1 MIVVTGGA
9 GFIGSNIALMLLNMG
24 KEVAIIDNFMTGS
37 RDAAEV
43 LRGRGAKVIEGE
55 ASKLVELD
63 DVEAI
68 LHLGIPS
75 SSPMYREDPSL
86 VSSSLGEFIEIIEYA
101 RKRDLSL
108 IYASTSSLYNGIDPP
123 HREDALIKPMDLYTE
138 ARYFM
143 ERISSVYQS
152 LYGVR
157 SVGLRLFSVYGPNER
172 QKGRYANVASQMI
185 WAAMEGKPFII
196 FGDGNQ
202 TRDFI
207 HVRDVARAFIIA
219 MEAGVSGIFNV
230 GTGVETSFRELA
242 SIIAEK
248 LPLRLEF
255 RPNPIK
261 NYVYRTCAD
270 TSLAEEELGFRAE
283 VELRRGIEEL
293 IEAYKEDRIVFGV

>member
-9 GFIGSNIALMLLNMG
+9 GFIGSNVALMLLKMG
-24 KEVAIIDNFMTGS
+24 REVAIVDNFMTGS
-37 RDAAEV
+37 REAAEV
-43 LRGRGAKVIEGE
+43 LRERGAKVIEGN

-86 VSSSLGEFIEIIEYA
+86 VSSSLGEFMEIIEYA
-101 RKRDLSL
+101 RKRDLKL

-123 HREDALIKPMDLYTE
+123 HREDAPIKPMDLYTE

-172 QKGRYANVASQMI
+172 QKGKYANVASQMI
-185 WAAMEGKPFII
+185 WAAMGGKPFII

-255 RPNPIK
+255 RPNSIK
-261 NYVYRTCAD
+261 NYVYRTRAD

>member
-9 GFIGSNIALMLLNMG
+9 GFIGSNIALMLLKMG
-24 KEVAIIDNFMTGS
+24 KDVAIIDNFTTGS
-37 RDAAEV
+37 RDAAEI
-43 LRGRGAKVIEGE
+43 LREKGAKVIEGNS
-55 ASKLVELD
+55 SKLVDLN

-68 LHLGIPS
+68 LHLGMPS

-86 VSSSLGEFIEIIEYA
+86 VSRSLEEFIEIIEYA

-123 HREDALIKPMDLYTE
+123 HREDMPIKPMDLYTE

-143 ERISSVYQS
+143 ERISRVYHS

-185 WAAMEGKPFII
+185 WAAMEGRPFII

-219 MEAGVSGIFNV
+219 MEAEVNGIFNV
-230 GTGVETSFRELA
+230 GTGVETSFKELA
-242 SIIAEK
+242 SIISEK
-248 LPLRLEF
+248 LPLSLEF

-261 NYVYRTCAD
+261 NYVHRTRAD
-270 TSLAEEELGFRAE
+270 TSLAEEELGFKAE

-293 IEAYKEDRIVFGV
+293 VEAYKGDRIVFGV